1 MPHHKA
7 VIAGLGAAAA
17 LTGAAL
23 MHKASGSKHGSHEL
37 TGEDYKFMAYVS
49 EYGKTYGTVAEFMFR
64 KEQWTVRHN
73 DIESF
78 NADANNTH
86 TVGHNEFSDKTYAEM
101 KKLNGYMPSEQKN
114 VTILSEDSNAA
125 TVDWRSKNAVTP
137 VKNQGQCGSCW
148 AFSTT
153 GAVEGADAIK
163 TGSLK
168 SFSEQQLVACSMRNS
183 GCNGG
188 LMDTAFDWIAQG
200 NSLELESTYPYTS
213 GRGQRGSCRQNKS
226 KGVGTVSG
234 HHDVS
239 RGSASQ
245 MKAALN
251 QQPVSVA
258 IEADQMAFQSYTSG
272 VITSGCGQ
280 QLDHGVLAVGYGTL
294 NGSEFVLVKNS
305 WGAGWGDNGYVRIG
319 TANNSCG
326 VLNAASYPRA

>member
-1 MPHHKA
+1 
-7 VIAGLGAAAA
+7 
-17 LTGAAL
+17 
-23 MHKASGSKHGSHEL
+23 
-37 TGEDYKFMAYVS
+37 
-49 EYGKTYGTVAEFMFR
+49 
-64 KEQWTVRHN
+64 
-73 DIESF
+73 
-78 NADANNTH
+78 
-86 TVGHNEFSDKTYAEM
+86 
-101 KKLNGYMPSEQKN
+101 
-114 VTILSEDSNAA
+114 
-125 TVDWRSKNAVTP
+125 
-137 VKNQGQCGSCW
+137 
-148 AFSTT
+148 
-153 GAVEGADAIK
+153 
-163 TGSLK
+163 
-168 SFSEQQLVACSMRNS
+168 
-183 GCNGG
+183 
-188 LMDTAFDWIAQG
+188 MDTTFDWIAQG

-326 VLNAASYPRA
+326 VLNAALGNIDSQCLSLLQFKPSDVV